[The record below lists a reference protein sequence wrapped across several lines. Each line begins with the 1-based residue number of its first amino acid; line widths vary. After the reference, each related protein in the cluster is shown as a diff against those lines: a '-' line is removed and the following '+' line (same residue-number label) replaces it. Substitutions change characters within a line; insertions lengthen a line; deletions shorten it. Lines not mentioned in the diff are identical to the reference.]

1 MRVNY
6 IKKEVHLLKRFNMKK
21 IIILLLISVVFSCKS
36 DPVLFEL
43 TTSVNPLGSGTVS
56 PDKGTV
62 WLGDQIEFSAEAN
75 TGYSFV
81 KWSGDLNDS
90 LSKVSLIIDSD
101 KSIIAEF
108 TEMTKIPDNIFEKYL
123 IEIGVDDNIDG
134 FVNTNKIKKITS
146 LNLSE
151 KGVND
156 LTGIEDF
163 LSLKVLIANDNLIS
177 KIDLSLNTELEI
189 LYLNNNSIKD
199 LDLSTNTKLQK
210 ISLNDNSIQN
220 LDLSLITNLVDFSS
234 LNNKMLCIKISTSQ
248 IISSNNWFKDA
259 AVIFDTIC

>member
-90 LSKVSLIIDSD
+90 LSKISLIDSTTFF
-101 KSIIAEF
+101 SNPEYACTIYQF
-108 TEMTKIPDNIFEKYL
+108 
-123 IEIGVDDNIDG
+123 
-134 FVNTNKIKKITS
+134 
-146 LNLSE
+146 
-151 KGVND
+151 
-156 LTGIEDF
+156 
-163 LSLKVLIANDNLIS
+163 IS
-177 KIDLSLNTELEI
+177 KNLLLKLN
-189 LYLNNNSIKD
+189 
-199 LDLSTNTKLQK
+199 
-210 ISLNDNSIQN
+210 
-220 LDLSLITNLVDFSS
+220 
-234 LNNKMLCIKISTSQ
+234 
-248 IISSNNWFKDA
+248 
-259 AVIFDTIC
+259 